1 MTRKFCPSRI
11 GCLEAELAP
20 EVGAEVAPEVGAEFS
35 AEVSA
40 ETSAEVEVPGTEVD
54 NLTVRRMVVE

>member
-20 EVGAEVAPEVGAEFS
+20 ELGAEFSAEFS

-40 ETSAEVEVPGTEVD
+40 EVSVEVPGTEVD
-54 NLTVRRMVVE
+54 ILTVRRMVVE

>member
-20 EVGAEVAPEVGAEFS
+20 EVGVELAPKVGAEFS

-40 ETSAEVEVPGTEVD
+40 EVEVPGTEVD
-54 NLTVRRMVVE
+54 ILTVTRMVLE

>member
-20 EVGAEVAPEVGAEFS
+20 EVGAEFS
-35 AEVSA
+35 AEV
-40 ETSAEVEVPGTEVD
+40 SAEVEVPGTAVD
-54 NLTVRRMVVE
+54 ILTVRRMVVE

>member
-11 GCLEAELAP
+11 GCLGAELAP
-20 EVGAEVAPEVGAEFS
+20 ELGAEFSAEFS

-40 ETSAEVEVPGTEVD
+40 EVSVEVPGTEVD
-54 NLTVRRMVVE
+54 ILTVRRMVVD